1 MRTRWL
7 AAWAVFLCGATGF
20 AQPPA
25 ELPLIPVPGPD
36 VPPAPFA
43 PGGPPP
49 PYDHGHLYLP
59 EPGPE
64 FERRQ
69 PVLDELWRVSVAG
82 QMGWL
87 STRGLPR
94 ALTLTPPD
102 VFGRTVPG
110 MILPT
115 DGRGNDGFQGGLSL
129 DVGRR
134 LGERSGVDASFFL
147 LPEGTRS
154 LEGYAPGT
162 LVYSPDSTRDAPVF
176 VRLPPGA
183 DGIGSYFPATLST
196 TFVGADVN
204 YRYTLVRAETARV
217 DVLAGYR
224 FAYLT
229 DELYLGDRPGDGSR
243 AYQNNRLQAETTF
256 HGGQVGVAVAL
267 DRGPWYTDGV
277 VKIAYG
283 TVTTDT
289 GASGA
294 FGYGT
299 PRPRLGG
306 ESRGAVLPMVGW
318 RVGMRFGESG
328 SVFASYSFQYLDR
341 VARLGDAFCACGGHS
356 DLWVNALGLGM
367 EIRF

>member
-7 AAWAVFLCGATGF
+7 AAWAALLCGGPAV

-25 ELPLIPVPGPD
+25 ELPLIPVPIPEA
-36 VPPAPFA
+36 PPASFA
-43 PGGPPP
+43 PGGTVP

-69 PVLDELWRVSVAG
+69 PMLDELWRVSAAA
-82 QMGWL
+82 QLGWL
-87 STRGLPR
+87 STRGLPGT
-94 ALTLTPPD
+94 LSLTPPD
-102 VFGRTVPG
+102 VFGRTVAG
-110 MILPT
+110 LNIPT
-115 DGRGNDGFQGGLSL
+115 DGRGNDSFQGGLSL

-134 LGERSGVDASFFL
+134 LGERSGVDASLFL
-147 LPEGTRS
+147 LPEGVRR
-154 LEGYAPGT
+154 LQGYAPGA
-162 LVYSPDSTRDAPVF
+162 LVYSPDWTRDAPVL
-176 VRLPPGA
+176 VALPAGL
-183 DGIGSYFPATLST
+183 GTTFPATLST

-204 YRYTLVRAETARV
+204 YRYTLLRAETARV

-229 DELYLGDRPGDGSR
+229 DELYLGDRPDGGGR

-256 HGGQVGVAVAL
+256 HGGQVGVAVGL
-267 DRGPWYTDGV
+267 DYGAWYTDGV
-277 VKIAYG
+277 AKIAYG

-289 GASGA
+289 SASGA
-294 FGYGT
+294 FGFAN

-306 ESRGAVLPMVGW
+306 GSSGAVLPTVAWKVG
-318 RVGMRFGESG
+318 VRFGGSG

-341 VARLGDAFCACGGHS
+341 VARLGDAFCGCGGPS
-356 DLWVNALGLGM
+356 DLWVNSLGLGM
-367 EIRF
+367 ELRF